1 MIIATSNWAL
11 GDGTLVPASAAWH
24 GMLPT
29 AIHRAVLRAGVGSD
43 GIYHPVERLDLVL
56 AGDTFDWLL
65 SAEWLGGPKPWH
77 GTVAAREA
85 ATRVARRSIRAARR
99 VLGPVIHWARHGLTV
114 PAAVRGR
121 PGRLPI
127 SIPVRV
133 TLLAGDRD
141 AAIEHHVGRR
151 GGRQPV
157 TTGSRWD
164 DGRVS
169 IRHGHELDPACRTA
183 GGGPAPR
190 DRQPTLAE
198 SVAVD
203 LVARFAAAL
212 RPLEPGRRRLLA
224 SLAAAGPTGIPAV
237 IAAAIDG
244 AADGSSDADSGLADA
259 WRRSVDAWWH
269 DARRTV
275 PACEV
280 EFDAV
285 DALAGWFTDCR
296 GAADRIPPGLDRLR
310 PRPPRAAPGLV
321 LGHLSAVDTATAAC
335 LGAIPGDGSA
345 AAPRLIACLE
355 TEGWPRWRSVIA
367 AEDRA
372 AVVAIRAPERAAADG
387 GRIVDAA

>member
-1 MIIATSNWAL
+1 MIVVTSNWAL

-24 GMLPT
+24 GPLTT
-29 AIHRAVLRAGVGSD
+29 AIHRAVLRAGVRGD
-43 GIYHPVERLDLVL
+43 GGYRPVERLDLVL

-65 SAEWLGGPKPWH
+65 SAEWQAAVKPWH
-77 GTVAAREA
+77 ATAAAREA

-99 VLGPVIHWARHGLTV
+99 VLGPVIHWARHGLSV

-121 PGRLPI
+121 PGRMPL

-141 AAIEHHVGRR
+141 AAIGHHVGRR
-151 GGRQPV
+151 DARQPV

-183 GGGPAPR
+183 DERPAPR

-203 LVARFAAAL
+203 LVGRFAAAL
-212 RPLEPGRRRLLA
+212 RPQEPAGKRLVS
-224 SLAAAGPTGIPAV
+224 SLAAVGPTGIPAV
-237 IAAAIDG
+237 IAAAIDAAAGSPTGG
-244 AADGSSDADSGLADA
+244 APSLATA

-285 DALAGWFTDCR
+285 DALAGWFAAGR
-296 GAADRIPPGLDRLR
+296 EAADRVPAGLDRLR
-310 PRPPRAAPGLV
+310 PRQPRAAPGLV
-321 LGHLSAVDTATAAC
+321 LGHLPAAEAATTAC
-335 LGAIPGDGSA
+335 LGPVPGDTRA
-345 AAPRLIACLE
+345 AVPRLIACLE
-355 TEGWPRWRSVIA
+355 TDGWPRWQSVLP

-372 AVVAIRAPERAAADG
+372 AVVAIREPERAAADG